1 MTRDKAAELIAAKVS
16 AWGVPIS
23 FGWFDKTAKP
33 FPQVVLR
40 ARGYHMRLDVDPTC
54 TGENLAI
61 YADFAVQLFVEEWAR
76 IEREDPELA

>member
-1 MTRDKAAELIAAKVS
+1 
-16 AWGVPIS
+16 
-23 FGWFDKTAKP
+23 
-33 FPQVVLR
+33 
-40 ARGYHMRLDVDPTC
+40 MRLDVDPTC